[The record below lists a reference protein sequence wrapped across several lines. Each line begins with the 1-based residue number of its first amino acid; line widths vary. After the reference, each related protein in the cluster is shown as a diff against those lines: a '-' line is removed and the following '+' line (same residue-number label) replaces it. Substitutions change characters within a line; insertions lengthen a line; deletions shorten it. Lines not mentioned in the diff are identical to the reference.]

1 LDVIVTG
8 AGGFIGKFLVE
19 GLIERG
25 GYRVIALGR
34 GPSPF
39 SDHSGITYYQVDITH
54 TLALNRIFNKH
65 RPQAVFHLAALL
77 ADTCEEDPVMATN
90 VNIVATQ
97 ALLELS
103 THYGVDRFIYM
114 SSISV
119 YPPDAP
125 EPVRE
130 EYAGRPR
137 YFYGIT
143 KYAGELIGLWYAEK
157 GYIDFRALR
166 PTVVFGPGRYKG
178 PSAEYSSRI
187 IEGALKGETIV
198 IRDPEAPVNYIYVR
212 DVVEALIRLL
222 EVEKASSRVYNAG
235 GFVSKILDFALLV
248 KKYIPN
254 LRYEIRPSPIFRY
267 PAVIDMT
274 RARSELGWT
283 PKYLYERAIED
294 YLETYKRGSKIF
306 KI

>member
-1 LDVIVTG
+1 
-8 AGGFIGKFLVE
+8 
-19 GLIERG
+19 
-25 GYRVIALGR
+25 
-34 GPSPF
+34 
-39 SDHSGITYYQVDITH
+39 
-54 TLALNRIFNKH
+54 
-65 RPQAVFHLAALL
+65 VFHLAALL
-77 ADTCEEDPVMATN
+77 ADTCEDPVMATN

-103 THYGVDRFIYM
+103 THYGVDRFIYV

-143 KYAGELIGLWYAEK
+143 KYAGELIGLWYPEK
-157 GYIDFRALR
+157 GYINFRAQR

-198 IRDPEAPVNYIYVR
+198 IRDLEAPVNYIYVR

-235 GFVSKILDFALLV
+235 GLVSKILDFALLV

-267 PAVIDMT
+267 PAVIDIT

-294 YLETYKRGSKIF
+294 YLETYEMGSRIF